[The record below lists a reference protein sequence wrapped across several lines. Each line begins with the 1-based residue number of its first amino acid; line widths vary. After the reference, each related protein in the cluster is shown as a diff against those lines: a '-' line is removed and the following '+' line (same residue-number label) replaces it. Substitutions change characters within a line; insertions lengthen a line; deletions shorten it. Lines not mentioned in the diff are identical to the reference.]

1 MLKSKANWTCS
12 YCSKILK
19 DPILLPCEENICRQH
34 LKEKDVVK
42 QNAIKCV
49 KCQEN
54 FPIKGHE
61 FKSIKTLKQLLED
74 KSYLSEEEIN
84 LKQNLE
90 ESIRKFFGFYDE
102 FILNKSKV
110 DTDVFNHFQELRFQI
125 DEHRERLKAK
135 IDDVALEM
143 IEQTKKCEAEYLKE
157 VKENLLLSSFDE
169 SKSLDKELEEIE
181 EYFRNPNLLIQSIK
195 DMKQNQEESLK
206 EIQSKLNEINQV
218 KVDLKA
224 ANEFEPNLTLLNQES
239 SSSLS
244 SSFFGSMKLN
254 NCSNTDPFKNQI
266 LTGNQPNELIKL
278 CEFSLNDKWTLLY
291 RATRD
296 GFGSHDFHSKCDGH
310 SNTLTIFKAKG
321 SGFIFGGFTTV
332 MWDGSSRCKSD
343 PNAFIFSL
351 TNKDNSPVKMEIK
364 TNQHQYAIYCH
375 SNDGPIFGDDII
387 IANNANT
394 TMNSSSNLGYC
405 YRHPQYAYGT
415 NEAFTILA
423 GSHQF
428 QMDEIEIY
436 EKEE

>member
-19 DPILLPCEENICRQH
+19 DPILLPCEDNICRLH
-34 LKEKDVVK
+34 LKEKDSVK

-49 KCQEN
+49 KCKEN
-54 FPIKGHE
+54 FPIKGHD
-61 FKSIKTLKQLLED
+61 FKSNKTLKQLIED
-74 KSYLSEEEIN
+74 KSYLSEEEMN
-84 LKQNLE
+84 LKKNLE
-90 ESIRKFFGFYDE
+90 ESIRKFFGFYDN

-157 VKENLLLSSFDE
+157 VKENLLSSFGE

-181 EYFRNPNLLIQSIK
+181 EFFRNPNLLIQSIK
-195 DMKQNQEESLK
+195 EMQQRQEESLK

-218 KVDLKA
+218 QVDLKA
-224 ANEFEPNLTLLNQES
+224 TNEFKPNLTLLNKEL

-254 NCSNTDPFKNQI
+254 NCSNADPFTSQI

-278 CEFSLNDKWTLLY
+278 CEFSPNDKWSLLY
-291 RATRD
+291 RGTRD
-296 GFGSHDFHSKCDGH
+296 GFSAQDFHSKCDNK
-310 SNTLTIFKAKG
+310 SPTLSIFKAHD
-321 SGFIFGGFTTV
+321 SSYIFGGFTTV
-332 MWDGSSRCKSD
+332 SWESTNGKWKSD
-343 PNAFIFSL
+343 RNAFIFSL
-351 TNKDNSPVKMEIK
+351 KNKDNTPLKMK
-364 TNQHQYAIYCH
+364 VDPNYHQYAIGCH
-375 SNDGPIFGDDII
+375 SVFGPSFGGDIV

-394 TMNSSSNLGYC
+394 MMDSYSDLGYS
-405 YRHPQYAYGT
+405 YIHPQYAYRS
-415 NEAFTILA
+415 NEAETFLA

-428 QMDEIEIY
+428 QLDEIEVY
-436 EKEE
+436 QKE